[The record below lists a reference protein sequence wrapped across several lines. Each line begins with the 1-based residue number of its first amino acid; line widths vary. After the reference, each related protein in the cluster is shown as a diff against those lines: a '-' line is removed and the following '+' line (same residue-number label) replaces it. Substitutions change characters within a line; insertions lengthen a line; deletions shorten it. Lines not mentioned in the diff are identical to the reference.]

1 MKKSLFEKSYLIKK
15 INYFV
20 SWLYVLVIYGFIGKL
35 FTSHSK
41 LEEKFENSKI
51 LGALKGIKLAS
62 RVKTKVKYGVAKS
75 LEDSFIINLINRFTN
90 ALLASKIKQIG
101 AFVSFVGISGFVAV
115 VIRLGSVDALLGQEG
130 SLIVLLATVA
140 IGAVSLSSRKIF
152 AETLGESKVLG
163 FILLEVFGISKDR
176 FNKKANGFGGY
187 VAPALCGIFVGALC
201 YWFRPIYYVIL
212 FLILVLVS
220 LIMVFPEVGILF
232 MFASIPLVNF
242 LHAPSVCVAFLVLVT
257 GISYLIKLAGGK
269 RIFKL
274 RLLDFFV
281 LLFASF
287 MLLSGV
293 IGASDINGVFEAL
306 LYCSVIFAYFLTV
319 NLIRSSDWVKR
330 CIFSFVFSGVLSAL
344 IGILQIFIG
353 GFEGGWL
360 DQTAFSYIS
369 VRITSTFDNPNV
381 FASYLVLLIPYVFN
395 EFMFSEKLG
404 EKIAKF
410 GIFIMLAVCMIE
422 TWSRGAWISLAVAL
436 VAYLLMYS
444 KKTVPYVAL
453 GGIALAAGIPF
464 IAPNVY
470 DRLLSVGNR
479 ADTSIGYRVSI
490 WKSVLR
496 MISEN
501 WLTGIGY
508 GQAAFQ
514 SLYLPFAYSG
524 ALAAKHAHS
533 LYLQILVEMGAVGLV
548 LFILVILLFVQNVFE
563 YLYRIGDANKKGRV
577 IAGISAILGILVMG
591 FADHIWYNSRTFLA
605 FWLVISVTASQTRIG
620 LGEREKTAEYTKNTM
635 YSAVLEIE
643 TNNM

>member
-1 MKKSLFEKSYLIKK
+1 MKNSLFEKSYLIKK

-20 SWLYVLVIYGFIGKL
+20 SWLYVLIIYGFIGKL

-41 LEEKFENSKI
+41 VEEKFENSKI

-62 RVKTKVKYGVAKS
+62 MVKTKVKYGIARS
-75 LEDSFIINLINRFTN
+75 LEDSLIVNMINRFTN
-90 ALLASKIKQIG
+90 SLLASKVKQIG
-101 AFVSFVGISGFVAV
+101 AFVSFVGISGFVTV
-115 VIRLGSVDALLGQEG
+115 VIKLGSVDELLGQEG
-130 SLIVLLATVA
+130 SLVVLLATVA
-140 IGAVSLSSRKIF
+140 IGTVSLSSRKTL
-152 AETLGESKVLG
+152 AETFGESKVLG
-163 FILLEVFGISKDR
+163 FILLEIFGISRDR
-176 FNKKANGFGGY
+176 FNKRSNGFGGY
-187 VAPALCGIFVGALC
+187 VAPALCGILVGALC
-201 YWFRPIYYVIL
+201 YWFRPIYYVLL

-232 MFASIPLVNF
+232 MFASIPIVDLF
-242 LHAPSVCVAFLVLVT
+242 RAPSVCMAFLVFVT

-274 RLLDFFV
+274 RSLDFFV
-281 LLFASF
+281 LLFALF

-293 IGASDINGVFEAL
+293 IGAGDVNGLLEAL
-306 LYCSVIFAYFLTV
+306 LYCSVFLAYFLTV

-330 CIFSFVFSGVLSAL
+330 CIFSFAFSGILSAFL
-344 IGILQIFIG
+344 GVLQIFIG
-353 GFEGGWL
+353 GFEGGWV
-360 DQTAFSYIS
+360 DQAAFSYIS

-395 EFMFSEKLG
+395 EFMCSEKLG
-404 EKIAKF
+404 EKIARF
-410 GIFIMLAVCMIE
+410 GILVMLILCTVE
-422 TWSRGAWISLAVAL
+422 TWSRGAWVSLIVAL
-436 VAYLLMYS
+436 VAYLLMSS

-453 GGIALAAGIPF
+453 GGIGLTASVPF

-470 DRLLSVGNR
+470 DRLLSIGDR
-479 ADTSIGYRVSI
+479 GDTSIGYRVSI
-490 WKSVLR
+490 WKSVSR

-508 GQAAFQ
+508 GQAAFS

-533 LYLQILVEMGAVGLV
+533 LYLQILVEMGVVGLV
-548 LFILVILLFVQNVFE
+548 LFVMFILLFVQNVFE
-563 YLYRIGDANKKGRV
+563 YLYRVNDANKKGRV

-591 FADHIWYNSRTFLA
+591 LADHIWYNSRIFLA
-605 FWLVISVTASQTRIG
+605 FWLVISVTVAQTRIG

-643 TNNM
+643 TNDM